1 MALVM
6 FSCRATGPFIM
17 FEETAKRV
25 FKIIGIEWK
34 DQGAI
39 PADDLPKVL
48 ERLNEAEKADKA
60 RQAEI
65 EAEKQRMLREA
76 TYDEEFKL
84 REKWESERDVV
95 NLYQRLEPLQN
106 MIRRAIRHDEAVMW
120 GRP

>member
-39 PADDLPKVL
+39 PADDLPEVL

-60 RQAEI
+60 RRAEI

-84 REKWESERDVV
+84 REKWESEREVV

>member
-39 PADDLPKVL
+39 PADDLPEVL

-60 RQAEI
+60 RLAEI
-65 EAEKQRMLREA
+65 EAEKQRRLREA

-84 REKWESERDVV
+84 REKWESEREVV

>member
-6 FSCRATGPFIM
+6 FSCRATAPFIM

-34 DQGAI
+34 EQGAI
-39 PADDLPKVL
+39 AADELPALL
-48 ERLNEAEKADKA
+48 ERLDEAERADKA
-60 RQAEI
+60 RLAEI

-76 TYDEEFKL
+76 SYDEEFKL
-84 REKWESERDVV
+84 REKWEAERDVV
-95 NLYQRLEPLQN
+95 NLYQRLEPLQS